1 MQYKEI
7 EIKKGIEFHELNTN
21 KFKTNLVAVFLTTE
35 LTRENVTKNALISTI
50 LRRGS
55 KNMPSQEEISKQ
67 MEEMYG
73 ASFDCGLDK
82 IGDNQVLKFYIETIG
97 DDFIPQQKEKMLKT
111 AIEKIL
117 EIVFNPYIENGKFK
131 KEYME
136 QEKNTIKQR
145 IEGKIDNKARYA
157 LNRCIEEMYKDEPYG
172 LYKFGYVEDLDAIDG
187 KNLYEYYQELI
198 KNCKIDILVSGIL
211 PDDIEEIIKE
221 NENIKNLQ
229 EREPK
234 YVMPKL
240 TNKNTN
246 QMDKQINTVNNN
258 EKKENI
264 VTESMDVTQ
273 GKLVLGLDIKLEN
286 DKQKYDALLY
296 NSILGGTANSKMFQ
310 NVREKAHLAYV
321 ASSSYIRQK
330 SNIFINCG
338 IEISNYEKTLE
349 IVKKQIEDMKNG
361 DFTDEDIENAKKGI
375 ISTIDLIDDEQDT
388 GITYYFGQE
397 LSNNKISPEEYKEI
411 VQKVQKDDIIKIAN
425 SVSINTIYF
434 LRD

>member
-1 MQYKEI
+1 MQYQEK

-21 KFKTNLVAVFLTTE
+21 KFKTNLVAVFLTTK

-55 KNMPSQEEISKQ
+55 KSMPLQEEISKQ

-82 IGDNQVLKFYIETIG
+82 IGDNQVLKFYMETIN
-97 DDFIPQQKEKMLKT
+97 DDFIPQQKENMLKT
-111 AIEKIL
+111 TLEKIL
-117 EIVFNPYIENGKFK
+117 EIVFNPYIENGEFK
-131 KEYME
+131 KEYVE
-136 QEKNTIKQR
+136 QEKNTIKHR
-145 IEGKIDNKARYA
+145 IQGKIDNKARYA

-172 LYKFGYVEDLDAIDG
+172 LYKFGYVEDLDAING

-229 EREPK
+229 EREPS

-240 TNKNTN
+240 TTKS
-246 QMDKQINTVNNN
+246 
-258 EKKENI
+258 EEKENV
-264 VTESMDVTQ
+264 VTESMEVTQ

-286 DKQKYDALLY
+286 EKQKYDALLY

-338 IEISNYEKTLE
+338 IEISNYEKALE
-349 IVKKQIEDMKNG
+349 LVKKQIDDMKKG
-361 DFTDEDIENAKKGI
+361 DFTEEDIENAKKGI

-411 VQKVQKDDIIKIAN
+411 VQKVQKDDIVKIAN

-434 LRD
+434 LKD